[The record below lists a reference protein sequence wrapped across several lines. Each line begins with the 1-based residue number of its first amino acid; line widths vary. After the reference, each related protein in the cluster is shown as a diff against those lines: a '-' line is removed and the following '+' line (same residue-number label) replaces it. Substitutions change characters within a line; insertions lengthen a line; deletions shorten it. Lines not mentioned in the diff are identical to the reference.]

1 MDRLE
6 CIAFDLDGTLVEYG
20 DGVQVNHKLI
30 DQVIGN
36 GDIKTAVIVTN
47 QGGIPLG
54 YRTAFQ
60 FVYRLDA
67 VVGAIIKAGGNVP
80 FVVVS
85 LWHSKSNEAQ
95 RFDAEAEMSAMSPL
109 YNPWIKH
116 LSHTNTRVFRDREY
130 RKPSGEMTEYLGIK
144 HNVTAF
150 YGDSDDDEGEAAA
163 AGVPFIR
170 VDRFT
175 GG

>member
-1 MDRLE
+1 MNKTDCVAL
-6 CIAFDLDGTLVEYG
+6 DLDGTLVEYG

-60 FVYRLDA
+60 FMYRLNA
-67 VVGAIIKAGGNVP
+67 VAEAIVRAGGTVL
-80 FVVVS
+80 FVTVCVWHKKASKDRVLVARADTLS
-85 LWHSKSNEAQ
+85 LCS
-95 RFDAEAEMSAMSPL
+95 DCT
-109 YNPWIKH
+109 PWTH
-116 LSHTNTRVFRDREY
+116 ALTETNIRVFTDAIY
-130 RKPSGEMTEYLGIK
+130 RKPSGEMTQYLGIK
-144 HNVTAF
+144 YSVTAF

>member
-20 DGVQVNHKLI
+20 DGTRVNHALI

-54 YRTAFQ
+54 FRAVSQ
-60 FVYRLDA
+60 FEYRLDA
-67 VVGAIIKAGGNVP
+67 VVGAIINAGGNVP
-80 FVVVS
+80 FVVIS
-85 LWHSKSNEAQ
+85 LWHDKSNEVQ
-95 RFDAEAEMSAMSPL
+95 RFNAEADVSAMSLL

-116 LSHTNTRVFRDREY
+116 LSHTNIRVFRDREY

-144 HNVTAF
+144 YNVIAF